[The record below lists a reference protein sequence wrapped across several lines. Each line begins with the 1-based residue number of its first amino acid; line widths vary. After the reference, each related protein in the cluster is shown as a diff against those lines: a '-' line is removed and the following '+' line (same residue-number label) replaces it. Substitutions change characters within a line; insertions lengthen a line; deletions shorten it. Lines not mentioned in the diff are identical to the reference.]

1 VRVTQQM
8 NESTA
13 LDEPGGTTTPPV
25 GSLAWWDEHEA
36 RLRRRRPRADGLTV
50 ERIIDAALA
59 VVDREGLDALTMR
72 RLAAELSTSSASLY
86 RHVTGREELLT
97 VVVDHVIGEVRYPPR
112 HLPGRER
119 VERLAIGLREVL
131 RSHPH
136 LLAALAAAPLLGP
149 NARRGTEHAIECLL
163 DAGHPREVAVPAY
176 LALVDFVLGSVYF
189 DTGRAIPPGTD
200 EVFRFGLTAFLDGL
214 DGLDGLDQTRER
226 RSH

>member
-1 VRVTQQM
+1 MQGPQGASDPT
-8 NESTA
+8 
-13 LDEPGGTTTPPV
+13 V
-25 GSLAWWDEHEA
+25 GSLEWWDHHQA
-36 RLRRRRPRADGLTV
+36 RLGRRRPRADGLTV
-50 ERIIDAALA
+50 ERIIGAALS
-59 VVDREGLDALTMR
+59 VIDQEGLEALTMR

-86 RHVTGREELLT
+86 RHVAGREELLT

-112 HLPGRER
+112 HLPGRDR
-119 VERLAIGLREVL
+119 VERLAIGLRDVL

-189 DTGRAIPPGTD
+189 DTGRAVAPDAD

-214 DGLDGLDQTRER
+214 DGLDGTRER